1 MTKRNFSGLGQIF
14 GLLGC
19 IFFFAV
25 SFVWLFSRDEH
36 LAWEMRLVLVFLCLF
51 LDALALRSLFEG
63 DDSPMGKFFFRI
75 GDFAMGLVKSVLDP
89 LVIRLFGGKFK
100 DLPKDADN
108 GEAQE
113 SRNRDSNKD

>member
-1 MTKRNFSGLGQIF
+1 
-14 GLLGC
+14 
-19 IFFFAV
+19 
-25 SFVWLFSRDEH
+25 
-36 LAWEMRLVLVFLCLF
+36 
-51 LDALALRSLFEG
+51 
-63 DDSPMGKFFFRI
+63 
-75 GDFAMGLVKSVLDP
+75 MGLVKSVLDP